1 MGKIYDSI
9 DSKLAEWIGHQAMF
23 FVATAPE
30 RGGHVNLSPKGP
42 IESLRVLDPHTV
54 AYLDIIGSGIE
65 TVAHLR
71 QNGRICL
78 MLCAFDGPPRILR
91 LHGRGSVFGA
101 GSDEFGTLAEGFD
114 SHALP
119 ASTHASRAVVR
130 IDVERIADS
139 CGYDV
144 PLMEH
149 HGGRPQRM
157 AWVEKKL
164 AQGDAALAEY
174 VATYNSE
181 SIDGLPGIESS
192 APGLT

>member
-1 MGKIYDSI
+1 MGKIYDNI
-9 DSKLAEWIGHQAMF
+9 DAKLAKWIGRQAMF

-91 LHGRGSVFGA
+91 LHGRGSVFAA
-101 GSDEFGTLAEGFD
+101 GSDEFQVLAEGFD
-114 SHALP
+114 AGALP
-119 ASTHASRAVVR
+119 ESSHASRAVVR
-130 IDVERIADS
+130 IEVERIADS

-144 PLMEH
+144 PLMERR
-149 HGGRPQRM
+149 GGRPQRM

-164 AQGDAALAEY
+164 AQGDSALADY
-174 VATYNSE
+174 VATYNGE
-181 SIDGLPGIESS
+181 SIDGLPGI
-192 APGLT
+192 